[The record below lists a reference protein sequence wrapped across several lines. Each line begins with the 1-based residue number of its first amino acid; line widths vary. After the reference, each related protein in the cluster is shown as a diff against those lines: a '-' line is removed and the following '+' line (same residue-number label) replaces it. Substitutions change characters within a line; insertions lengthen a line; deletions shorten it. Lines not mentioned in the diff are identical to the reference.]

1 MRKTRLFTV
10 MLIVCMLLLALN
22 VHAANPPLEIDIE
35 ALQEQ
40 EGRGNVHIFSAAGY
54 FDYVLQMGNIGDYHC
69 LGEIDLSKYDTVTIR
84 YGADQG
90 AQFYDDEKS
99 AWLALTTNGPTTDNA
114 YNPIE
119 DVEII
124 AKVNLENPY
133 GHWAVADNEVV
144 MELDTDYNGI
154 VYLALT
160 MAKIGDRQDGIAITE
175 IIFSDS
181 SYVPPTPEP
190 TEEPS
195 PTPDPTDTPVPTKTA
210 EESTKDEST
219 SMTPVIV
226 AVVIGAVVIAV
237 IVIVMVV
244 LRRKKRN

>member
-1 MRKTRLFTV
+1 MRKAGFFTV
-10 MLIVCMLLLALN
+10 ILTVCMLLLVAN
-22 VHAANPPLEIDIE
+22 VFAANPPLELDIE

-40 EGRGNVHIFSAAGY
+40 EGKGNVHIFTAAGY
-54 FDYVLQMGNIGDYHC
+54 NDYVLQMGNIGDYHC

-99 AWLALTTNGPTTDNA
+99 AWFALTKNGPTTDGA

-124 AKVNLENPY
+124 AQVNLENPY
-133 GHWAVADNEVV
+133 GNWAVADNEVV
-144 MELDTDYNGI
+144 MELDTDYNGV

-160 MAKIGDRQDGIAITE
+160 MAKIGDRQDGVAITE

-210 EESTKDEST
+210 EESTKSES
-219 SMTPVIV
+219 SNITPIIV
-226 AVVIGAVVIAV
+226 ASIVGVVVIAA
-237 IVIVMVV
+237 IVIVLVM
-244 LRRKKRN
+244 LRKKKQD